1 MEAVVRVTIRA
12 TETQTQVLVQHHL
25 DDLLIARLGPQR
37 WATPESLPQLLEFL
51 ASWCR
56 CRLLVVLCVASEVI
70 ASRTGLID
78 PLGFAVET
86 DSYVV
91 HLVFVGRQRGGR
103 RLRGLGPQ
111 QALRRDARRW
121 F

>member
-1 MEAVVRVTIRA
+1 MEGVIRVTIRA
-12 TETQTQVLVQHHL
+12 TELQTQVLVQHHQ

-37 WATPESLPQLLEFL
+37 WATPESLPLLLEFL
-51 ASWCR
+51 AKWFRS
-56 CRLLVVLCVASEVI
+56 RLLVVLCVESEALASK
-70 ASRTGLID
+70 TGLVE

-91 HLVFVGRQRGGR
+91 HLLFVGRQRGAQ

-111 QALRRDARRW
+111 PALRRDARRW
-121 F
+121 P